1 VLGDGYGDFLV
12 KGSDENTIVHVL
24 RSAVVEQEERPVG
37 QKAAICIRVE
47 IRKDMR
53 SPGRTLL
60 EEGWSSKRRNRS
72 RPRGAFLAPDRRGWK
87 VCAQNSGAHP
97 YSAESLP
104 GNGVFRGV
112 PRDRCCRRR
121 NLGRRIPRTRAVAV
135 KTTTLIRRRGGM
147 MQTVAERAGIHTI
160 ESPARILVAGEPL
173 SDSME
178 ILKELESAGLILDS
192 LIALSPPISATP
204 LLGNSL

>member
-1 VLGDGYGDFLV
+1 
-12 KGSDENTIVHVL
+12 
-24 RSAVVEQEERPVG
+24 
-37 QKAAICIRVE
+37 
-47 IRKDMR
+47 
-53 SPGRTLL
+53 
-60 EEGWSSKRRNRS
+60 
-72 RPRGAFLAPDRRGWK
+72 
-87 VCAQNSGAHP
+87 
-97 YSAESLP
+97 
-104 GNGVFRGV
+104 
-112 PRDRCCRRR
+112 
-121 NLGRRIPRTRAVAV
+121 
-135 KTTTLIRRRGGM
+135 M